1 MKVDYLSEFG
11 FRLSDYEFG
20 TKERRMDLGTA
31 EGTRCPDPPTGK
43 PAMAAK
49 RKGGLK
55 LNAICAKLSR
65 QVVVEKGAEAGAHA
79 KGSPL
84 RPRDKER
91 SGPESGVARAPRS
104 EEDKRRAVIEK
115 WVNGEYS
122 EEPTP
127 PPVLGRIA
135 REGLELPPEGVYM
148 VQPQGCSDE
157 EDHGDEPPKDGSVVE
172 EKDSDGAASKAD
184 SGPSAKQASGEASSL
199 RDYAASTMTEFL
211 GMFGYDDQNTRDE
224 LARKIS
230 FEKLHAGSTPE
241 AATSSVLP
249 ASEDALSKRAR
260 FSKYEEYIRK
270 LKAGEQLSWPA
281 HGTTAE
287 GRAGKE
293 ALGSLPGLRL
303 PSSTAH
309 LETKATILPL
319 PSHSSVPMQG
329 LVARASKYDF
339 FIQKLKTGEN
349 LRPQNGSA
357 YKKPSKYD
365 LENVK
370 YLHLF
375 KPGEGSPDMGGAI
388 AFKTG
393 KVGRPSK
400 YDVRAIQKPGP
411 AKVPPTPSLAPA
423 PLASVPT
430 APSAPG
436 PGPEPPA
443 SLPFN
448 TPEYLKSTF
457 SKTDSITTGTVS
469 TVKNGLPTDKP
480 AVTEDVNIYQKYIAR
495 FSGSQHCGHIHCAYQ
510 YREHYHC
517 LDPECNY
524 QSRVL
529 ALGQSGLPRPNRMTY
544 KETGGPWGQ
553 AQPPAHQALSRQ
565 RFTSKQDVIRHY
577 NMHKKR
583 DNSLQ
588 HGFMRF
594 SPLDDCSVY
603 YHGCHL
609 NGKSTHYHCMQVGC
623 NKVYTST
630 SDVMT
635 HENFHKKNT
644 QLINDGFQRFRAT
657 EDCGTADCQ
666 FYGQKTTHFHCRR
679 PAATFTFKNKCD
691 IEKHKSYHIKDDA
704 YAKDGFKKFYK
715 YEECKYEGCVYSKAT
730 NHFHCIRAGCGFTFT
745 STSQMTSHKRKHERR
760 HIRASGSG
768 MLGLPPSL
776 LGAKDT
782 EHEES
787 SNDDLVDFSALSSKN
802 SSLSASPTS
811 QQSSASLVTA
821 TATSEAGP
829 SATKP
834 PNSKISGLLAQG
846 LPGSIPLALALSN
859 SGLPGAAPYF
869 PILPGRGNTSLP
881 VGAPGLMGTMSSG
894 TAASV
899 TPDTPALAASGAGDS
914 AAAAAASVPVPP
926 ASIVERISASKG
938 LISPMMARLAA
949 AALKPSAT
957 FDPGNGQQATPA
969 RFPPAPVK
977 QEPGESAGAPGPHEA
992 SQDRS
997 LDLTLKEPSNE
1008 SNGHAVPANS
1018 SLLSSLMN
1026 KMSQGNPNLG
1036 SLLNIKT
1043 EAEGSPAGES
1053 SPFLGKA
1060 VKALVQEKL
1069 SEPWK
1074 VYLRRFGTK
1083 DFCDA
1088 QCDFLHKAHFHC
1100 VVEECGALFSTLD
1113 GAIKHA
1119 NFHFRTEGGAVKG
1132 NAEASFPASAAET
1145 KPSLAP
1151 SSPPAPPITTA
1162 TASSLEGPAPS
1173 LAAVPSSPTL
1183 LAWKQLASTIPQ
1195 TPQVPASV
1203 PHLPTSP
1210 LATTSLENAKPQVKP
1225 GFLQFQ
1231 ENDPC
1236 LATDCKYANKF
1247 HFHCLFG
1254 NCKYVCK
1261 TSGKAESH
1269 CLDHINPN
1277 NNLVNVRDQFA
1288 YYSLQ
1293 CLCPNQHCE
1302 FRMRGHYHCL
1312 RTGCYFVTNITTK
1325 LPWHIKKHEKA
1336 ERRAAN
1342 GFKYFTKRE
1351 ECGRLG
1357 CKYNQVNSHF
1367 HCIREG
1373 CQFSFLL
1380 KHQMTSHARK
1390 HMRRMLGK
1398 NFDRVPSSQGPPSL
1412 MDTETDEYMDYTGC
1426 SPGAMSS
1433 ESSTM
1438 DRSCSSTPVG
1448 NESTAAGNT
1457 ISMPTASGAKKRF
1470 WIIEDMSPFGKRRKT
1485 ASSRKMLDEGMM
1497 LEGFRRFDLYE
1508 DCKDAACQFS
1518 LKVTHYHCTR
1528 ENCGYKFCGR
1538 THMYKH
1544 AQHHDRVDNL
1554 VLDDFKRFKASLSC
1568 HFADCPFS
1576 GTSTHFH
1583 CLRCRFRCTDSTKV
1597 TAHRKHHGKQD
1608 VISAAGFCQ
1617 FSSSA
1622 DCAVPD
1628 CKYKLKC
1635 SHFHCTYP
1643 GCRHTVVGMSQ
1654 MDSHKRKHEKQERGE
1669 PPAAASPGAE
1679 GPAPGP
1685 AASLDGAPPPG
1696 AEPAAA
1702 LLFLPG
1708 PGRGPDD
1715 AGDPRPPDAPGP
1727 RAGPAAPGPAAG
1739 ESSQEDD
1746 EEELELNEEEADDD
1760 EDDDDEDDEDD
1771 DDDEDLRTD
1780 SEESLSEAAAAGP
1793 GARSL
1798 ELAALGAP
1806 APPGPAPAAAAAS
1819 P

>member
-1 MKVDYLSEFG
+1 MPRRFLSALCALDVHPDSPPSLSLRSTLTRKHTDSLAGSKRCHHIGVLKAKMGHSLRDARDVGLSPSSPAFVRGPKVTVQPVQLASSGELKG
-11 FRLSDYEFG
+11 MPSHALTTIGRSH
-20 TKERRMDLGTA
+20 KDLQ
-31 EGTRCPDPPTGK
+31 
-43 PAMAAK
+43 
-49 RKGGLK
+49 
-55 LNAICAKLSR
+55 R
-65 QVVVEKGAEAGAHA
+65 QPGEHEK
-79 KGSPL
+79 
-84 RPRDKER
+84 
-91 SGPESGVARAPRS
+91 
-104 EEDKRRAVIEK
+104 KRR
-115 WVNGEYS
+115 
-122 EEPTP
+122 
-127 PPVLGRIA
+127 GRP
-135 REGLELPPEGVYM
+135 GLELSVKIQAGLSQVEGQIGKRSRDPCNEVDPVPERDLGLLPPVMAFGLLLSRLWAGACLGPFHQQAGEPGYALVLCCLLGLTPLM
-148 VQPQGCSDE
+148 RRHRGQRLEARRALGPAAHVRPDWGSPPLPRPLPPFWSPAL
-157 EDHGDEPPKDGSVVE
+157 EPPRDGGGVTE
-172 EKDSDGAASKAD
+172 EKESDGAASKDD
-184 SGPSAKQASGEASSL
+184 SGPSTKQASGEASSL

-241 AATSSVLP
+241 VATSSMLP

-281 HGTTAE
+281 HSTKAE
-287 GRAGKE
+287 ERAGKDVV
-293 ALGSLPGLRL
+293 GPLPGLRL

-329 LVARASKYDF
+329 LVARTSKYDF

-349 LRPQNGSA
+349 LRPQNGST

-423 PLASVPT
+423 PLPSVPS

-436 PGPEPPA
+436 PGPEPSA

-524 QSRVL
+524 Q
-529 ALGQSGLPRPNRMTY
+529 
-544 KETGGPWGQ
+544 
-553 AQPPAHQALSRQ
+553 
-565 RFTSKQDVIRHY
+565 
-577 NMHKKR
+577 
-583 DNSLQ
+583 
-588 HGFMRF
+588 
-594 SPLDDCSVY
+594 
-603 YHGCHL
+603 
-609 NGKSTHYHCMQVGC
+609 VGC

-679 PAATFTFKNKCD
+679 PGCTFTFKNKCD

-715 YEECKYEGCVYSKAT
+715 YEECRYEGCVYSKAT

-760 HIRASGSG
+760 HVRSSGA
-768 MLGLPPSL
+768 LGLPSSL

-811 QQSSASLVTA
+811 QQSSASLAAAAAAAAEA
-821 TATSEAGP
+821 TPGAA
-829 SATKP
+829 KP
-834 PNSKISGLLAQG
+834 PNSKISGLLSQG
-846 LPGSIPLALALSN
+846 LPASIPLALALSN
-859 SGLPGAAPYF
+859 SGLPTAAPYF
-869 PILPGRGNTSLP
+869 PILPSRGSASLP
-881 VGAPGLMGTMSSG
+881 VGAPGLLGAMSSG
-894 TAASV
+894 AVASAAA
-899 TPDTPALAASGAGDS
+899 DTPALAASGAGDS
-914 AAAAAASVPVPP
+914 APAAATSVPVPP
-926 ASIVERISASKG
+926 ASIMERISASKG

-977 QEPGESAGAPGPHEA
+977 QEPGESAGAPVPHEV

-997 LDLTLKEPSNE
+997 LDLTVKEPRQPRAAAAPTAASQ
-1008 SNGHAVPANS
+1008 SQAPALFS
-1018 SLLSSLMN
+1018 SQ
-1026 KMSQGNPNLG
+1026 MSQGNPNLG

-1043 EAEGSPAGES
+1043 EAEGSPAVES

-1132 NAEASFPASAAET
+1132 NAEAPFPTSAAET
-1145 KPSLAP
+1145 KPALAP
-1151 SSPPAPPITTA
+1151 SSPPAPPVTTA
-1162 TASSLEGPAPS
+1162 SLEGPTPS
-1173 LAAVPSSPTL
+1173 PAAVPSTPTL

-1195 TPQVPASV
+1195 MPQIPASV

-1351 ECGRLG
+1351 ECGRLERPLV
-1357 CKYNQVNSHF
+1357 C
-1367 HCIREG
+1367 
-1373 CQFSFLL
+1373 LL
-1380 KHQMTSHARK
+1380 IQQI
-1390 HMRRMLGK
+1390 
-1398 NFDRVPSSQGPPSL
+1398 P
-1412 MDTETDEYMDYTGC
+1412 
-1426 SPGAMSS
+1426 
-1433 ESSTM
+1433 
-1438 DRSCSSTPVG
+1438 
-1448 NESTAAGNT
+1448 
-1457 ISMPTASGAKKRF
+1457 I
-1470 WIIEDMSPFGKRRKT
+1470 
-1485 ASSRKMLDEGMM
+1485 
-1497 LEGFRRFDLYE
+1497 
-1508 DCKDAACQFS
+1508 
-1518 LKVTHYHCTR
+1518 
-1528 ENCGYKFCGR
+1528 
-1538 THMYKH
+1538 
-1544 AQHHDRVDNL
+1544 
-1554 VLDDFKRFKASLSC
+1554 
-1568 HFADCPFS
+1568 
-1576 GTSTHFH
+1576 
-1583 CLRCRFRCTDSTKV
+1583 
-1597 TAHRKHHGKQD
+1597 
-1608 VISAAGFCQ
+1608 
-1617 FSSSA
+1617 
-1622 DCAVPD
+1622 
-1628 CKYKLKC
+1628 
-1635 SHFHCTYP
+1635 
-1643 GCRHTVVGMSQ
+1643 
-1654 MDSHKRKHEKQERGE
+1654 
-1669 PPAAASPGAE
+1669 
-1679 GPAPGP
+1679 
-1685 AASLDGAPPPG
+1685 
-1696 AEPAAA
+1696 
-1702 LLFLPG
+1702 
-1708 PGRGPDD
+1708 
-1715 AGDPRPPDAPGP
+1715 
-1727 RAGPAAPGPAAG
+1727 
-1739 ESSQEDD
+1739 
-1746 EEELELNEEEADDD
+1746 EEERCAG
-1760 EDDDDEDDEDD
+1760 
-1771 DDDEDLRTD
+1771 LRAVMGGGGGGG
-1780 SEESLSEAAAAGP
+1780 SSGF
-1793 GARSL
+1793 
-1798 ELAALGAP
+1798 
-1806 APPGPAPAAAAAS
+1806 
-1819 P
+1819 

>member
-1 MKVDYLSEFG
+1 MSLLLQRQRNRGWKDKAM
-11 FRLSDYEFG
+11 RLA
-20 TKERRMDLGTA
+20 ERTICTDATS
-31 EGTRCPDPPTGK
+31 GK
-43 PAMAAK
+43 PTMAAK

-65 QVVVEKGAEAGAHA
+65 QVVFDHGGAEQ
-79 KGSPL
+79 
-84 RPRDKER
+84 
-91 SGPESGVARAPRS
+91 ARADKGPQRES
-104 EEDKRRAVIEK
+104 SNKDLPQPGTKEPGTEFSDGLSRVQKIEEDKRREVIEK
-115 WVNGEYS
+115 WVNGEYN
-122 EEPTP
+122 EEPL
-127 PPVLGRIA
+127 LGRA
-135 REGLELPPEGVYM
+135 EGKECKGAESAEVPPEGVYM
-148 VQPQGCSDE
+148 VQPKGCSDE
-157 EDHGDEPPKDGSVVE
+157 EDNGDEADALRGSQDGAFLDDR
-172 EKDSDGAASKAD
+172 DSDGTASKDDAYRA
-184 SGPSAKQASGEASSL
+184 SSGEASSL
-199 RDYAASTMTEFL
+199 RDYAATTMNEFL
-211 GMFGYDDQNTRDE
+211 GMFGYDDQNMRDE

-230 FEKLHAGSTPE
+230 FDKLN
-241 AATSSVLP
+241 AATSEATATA
-249 ASEDALSKRAR
+249 ASLSGEDAMSKRAR

-270 LKAGEQLSWPA
+270 LKAGEQLSWPMHLA
-281 HGTTAE
+281 KSEELGSKL
-287 GRAGKE
+287 GKE
-293 ALGSLPGLRL
+293 GSSVLSQPIRVPGPDASLL
-303 PSSTAH
+303 T
-309 LETKATILPL
+309 ETKATILPL
-319 PSHSSVPMQG
+319 PSPSSSQMQG
-329 LVARASKYDF
+329 LMSRASKYDF
-339 FIQKLKTGEN
+339 FIQKLKTGESI
-349 LRPQNGSA
+349 RPQNGNT
-357 YKKPSKYD
+357 YKKASKYD

-400 YDVRAIQKPGP
+400 YDVRNIQKLTPVK
-411 AKVPPTPSLAPA
+411 APTPSLAPA
-423 PLASVPT
+423 PLAST
-430 APSAPG
+430 PSSTPVA
-436 PGPEPPA
+436 GPEQSV

-480 AVTEDVNIYQKYIAR
+480 AVSEDVNIYQKYIAR

-524 QSRVL
+524 
-529 ALGQSGLPRPNRMTY
+529 
-544 KETGGPWGQ
+544 
-553 AQPPAHQALSRQ
+553 Q

-657 EDCGTADCQ
+657 EDCGTVECQ

-679 PAATFTFKNKCD
+679 PGCTFTFKNKCD

-760 HIRASGSG
+760 HIRSSGV
-768 MLGLPPSL
+768 LGLPASL
-776 LGAKDT
+776 LGSKDN
-782 EHEES
+782 EQEES
-787 SNDDLVDFSALSSKN
+787 SNDDLIDFSAMSSKN

-811 QQSSASLVTA
+811 QQSSVSLIVPAAPSSAAELASSQASKPANSMTPA
-821 TATSEAGP
+821 T
-829 SATKP
+829 
-834 PNSKISGLLAQG
+834 KISGLLSQA
-846 LPGSIPLALALSN
+846 LPSNIPLALALSN
-859 SGLPGAAPYF
+859 SALPGTAGSFF
-869 PILPGRGNTSLP
+869 PIIPSRVSTPLPASSAN
-881 VGAPGLMGTMSSG
+881 LMAAGSSG
-894 TAASV
+894 ANPTSSAPTDSSSQAISGSGEPSATSSPAPAAS
-899 TPDTPALAASGAGDS
+899 
-914 AAAAAASVPVPP
+914 
-926 ASIVERISASKG
+926 IMERISASKG

-949 AALKPSAT
+949 AALKPSVALEAA
-957 FDPGNGQQATPA
+957 GNGQPA
-969 RFPPAPVK
+969 APGRFNPVQVK
-977 QEPGESAGAPGPHEA
+977 QEPVEAMGSSSGAGQESLQEH
-992 SQDRS
+992 S
-997 LDLTLKEPSNE
+997 LDLSVKDHGNE
-1008 SNGHAVPANS
+1008 SNGHTVSANS

-1026 KMSQGNPNLG
+1026 KMSKTSASLGN
-1036 SLLNIKT
+1036 LLNIK
-1043 EAEGSPAGES
+1043 AEGDGSQAGAGE
-1053 SPFLGKA
+1053 PTQYLGKA

-1074 VYLRRFGTK
+1074 MYLRRFGTK

-1088 QCDFLHKAHFHC
+1088 QCDFLHKVHFHC

-1119 NFHFRTEGGAVKG
+1119 NFHFRTEGGAVKS
-1132 NAEASFPASAAET
+1132 NSESPFSTTTESKA
-1145 KPSLAP
+1145 SLAP
-1151 SSPPAPPITTA
+1151 SSPSATSATMASAPALDVPTPSPA
-1162 TASSLEGPAPS
+1162 T
-1173 LAAVPSSPTL
+1173 VPSAPTL

-1195 TPQVPASV
+1195 MPQIPASV
-1203 PHLPTSP
+1203 PNLATSP

-1312 RTGCYFVTNITTK
+1312 RPGCYFVTNITTK
-1325 LPWHIKKHEKA
+1325 LPWHVKKHEKA

-1398 NFDRVPSSQGPPSL
+1398 NFDRVPTQGPPSM

-1426 SPGAMSS
+1426 SPGGISS
-1433 ESSTM
+1433 ESSNM

-1448 NESTAAGNT
+1448 NESTSAGNT
-1457 ISMPTASGAKKRF
+1457 ITMPTASGAKKRF

-1497 LEGFRRFDLYE
+1497 LEGFRRYDLYE
-1508 DCKDAACQFS
+1508 DCKDSSCQFS

-1554 VLDDFKRFKASLSC
+1554 VLDDFKRFKSSLSC
-1568 HFADCPFS
+1568 NFPDCQFS
-1576 GTSTHFH
+1576 GNSTHFH
-1583 CLRCRFRCTDSTKV
+1583 CLRCGFRCTDSTKV

-1617 FSSSA
+1617 FSSSV
-1622 DCAVPD
+1622 DCEVPD

-1643 GCRHTVVGMSQ
+1643 GCKHTVVGMSQ

-1669 PPAAASPGAE
+1669 LPAISPGPE
-1679 GPAPGP
+1679 GLVCPHPQ
-1685 AASLDGAPPPG
+1685 
-1696 AEPAAA
+1696 A
-1702 LLFLPG
+1702 LLPGLSSGTDKSGFLHGLKCSSGDFWEKVKAPLRRQEKA
-1708 PGRGPDD
+1708 GRCSGSLCGTFCS
-1715 AGDPRPPDAPGP
+1715 AWGLLCSALSG
-1727 RAGPAAPGPAAG
+1727 GCSAAPAG
-1739 ESSQEDD
+1739 
-1746 EEELELNEEEADDD
+1746 L
-1760 EDDDDEDDEDD
+1760 
-1771 DDDEDLRTD
+1771 
-1780 SEESLSEAAAAGP
+1780 
-1793 GARSL
+1793 
-1798 ELAALGAP
+1798 LAQAWGLQPQNTRLPQPTWPREMG
-1806 APPGPAPAAAAAS
+1806 GDAS
-1819 P
+1819 